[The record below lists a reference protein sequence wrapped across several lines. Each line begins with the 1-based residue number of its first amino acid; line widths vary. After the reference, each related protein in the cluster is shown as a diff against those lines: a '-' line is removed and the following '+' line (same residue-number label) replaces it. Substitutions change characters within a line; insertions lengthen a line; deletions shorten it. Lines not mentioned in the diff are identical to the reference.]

1 MKNEKMT
8 ELMAKAK
15 KAMTHVGKVT
25 IVLIAITVGFILGE
39 MYHRI
44 TESTEEKAPL
54 EIKKIHHLK
63 ETSVAINE
71 RNELMIMDRSS
82 GNYEIYQDSI
92 GKVIFRLYASQMVSN
107 AQ

>member
-8 ELMAKAK
+8 EIMAKAK

-44 TESTEEKAPL
+44 HESNVEKAPL
-54 EIKKIHHLK
+54 DVKAIHKMK

-71 RNELMIMDRSS
+71 RNELMIINRTS
-82 GNYEIYQDSI
+82 GTYDIYEDSI

>member
-1 MKNEKMT
+1 MT
-8 ELMAKAK
+8 EIMAKAK

-44 TESTEEKAPL
+44 HESNVEKAPL
-54 EIKKIHHLK
+54 DVKAIHKMK

-71 RNELMIMDRSS
+71 RNELMIINRTS
-82 GNYEIYQDSI
+82 GTYIYEDSI
-92 GKVIFRLYASQMVSN
+92 GKVIFRLYASQMVAN